1 MCTGSP
7 ESVGTSGDERDRQT
21 GHCVDHGATRT
32 MVMEPHLG
40 SISRS
45 NDEATPLT
53 HTCRCIQ
60 LGRSWRCWGI
70 GCGRRRSSWY
80 HHRHQLAK
88 PTSITLTCADGG
100 VSVNK
105 ITWSSWHPDQAV
117 GKGVLSWNTC
127 LPQNCAAG
135 IGLTYPV
142 TIKLGGLAHA
152 PESLVFS
159 KMTLGFPQG
168 GPAGLDNGTYILD
181 SANR

>member
-1 MCTGSP
+1 MKPRLSHAAVAAFALLAVATMALPATASAAP
-7 ESVGTSGDERDRQT
+7 AGTTTVIDCAGKGVAR
-21 GHCVDHGATRT
+21 
-32 MVMEPHLG
+32 
-40 SISRS
+40 
-45 NDEATPLT
+45 
-53 HTCRCIQ
+53 
-60 LGRSWRCWGI
+60 
-70 GCGRRRSSWY
+70 
-80 HHRHQLAK
+80 

-105 ITWSSWHPDQAV
+105 ITWSSWHPDQAE

-127 LPQNCAAG
+127 LPKNCAGG

-168 GPAGLDNGTYILD
+168 GPAGLDSGVYVLD
-181 SANR
+181 SPNR

>member
-1 MCTGSP
+1 MKPRLSRTLAAAFSLAA
-7 ESVGTSGDERDRQT
+7 VGA
-21 GHCVDHGATRT
+21 VGASAVAVAAPAGTT
-32 MVMEPHLG
+32 TVINCAG
-40 SISRS
+40 K
-45 NDEATPLT
+45 
-53 HTCRCIQ
+53 
-60 LGRSWRCWGI
+60 GV
-70 GCGRRRSSWY
+70 
-80 HHRHQLAK
+80 AK